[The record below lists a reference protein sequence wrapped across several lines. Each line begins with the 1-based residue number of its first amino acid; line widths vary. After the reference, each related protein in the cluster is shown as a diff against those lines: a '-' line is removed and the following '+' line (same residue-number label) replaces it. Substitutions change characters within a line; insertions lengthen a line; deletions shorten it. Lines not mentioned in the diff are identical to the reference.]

1 MEVLVEIKG
10 DIDKYKE
17 EIIEGIK
24 HIEDGE
30 TTYTIV
36 KDNVAVL
43 RVKRFEEQSYEKLIT
58 RLAESIEELTDVL
71 RDFKR
76 GL

>member
-1 MEVLVEIKG
+1 MKVLVEVKG

-30 TTYTIV
+30 TTYALV
-36 KDNVAVL
+36 KDNAVVL
-43 RVKRFEEQSYEKLIT
+43 RVERFKEQSYEKLIT

-71 RDFKR
+71 KDFKR

>member
-76 GL
+76 SL